1 MRAARERRAS
11 RRVIDLG
18 ALVLLLILW
27 ALPTVPGA
35 AAQDYRAQQTG
46 KIPRIGYLVPGPP
59 GCRSVGG
66 QWSGIKDAFLD
77 GLKQS
82 GFVPGQNVRWQPQC
96 FQRELMPDVVTELVR
111 QNPDVIVVD
120 STQPALTVKR
130 STKTIPIVFAGVA
143 DPVAVGLVSNLARP
157 DGNITG
163 FTNLH
168 RELSQKKLQ
177 LLREIV
183 PGLRRVGVLLDPAI
197 EYVAITWRETEQA
210 AHAMGIS
217 LVRLEA
223 RSEDE
228 IEMLFPRMGP
238 SAVQALLEIP
248 GPLLWLE
255 RERIARLAL
264 QYQLPSLGQIG
275 CARVGCLLEYAP
287 SYPEMYR
294 NVGKYVARILNGAKP
309 ADLPVQQPTKFEL
322 VINIK
327 TARALGL
334 TMPRS
339 LLLQADQVIE

>member
-1 MRAARERRAS
+1 MRAAGVRGAA
-11 RRVIDLG
+11 RRVMDLG
-18 ALVLLLILW
+18 ALVLSLILW
-27 ALPTVPGA
+27 APPMAPGA

-59 GCRSVGG
+59 GCRSPGDE
-66 QWSGIKDAFLD
+66 WFGIKDAFLD

-96 FQRELMPDVVTELVR
+96 FQRELMPDVVTDMVR

-120 STQPALTVKR
+120 STRPALTVKR
-130 STKTIPIVFAGVA
+130 ATKTIPIVFAGVA
-143 DPVAVGLVSNLARP
+143 DPIAVGLVPNLARP
-157 DGNITG
+157 DGNVTG
-163 FTNLH
+163 FSNVH

-177 LLREIV
+177 LLKEIV
-183 PGLRRVGVLLDPAI
+183 PGLRRVAVLLDPSL
-197 EYVAITWRETEQA
+197 EWVAITWSETEQA
-210 AHAMGIS
+210 ARAMGIS

-223 RSEDE
+223 RSGDE

-238 SAVQALLEIP
+238 SAVQALLAFP
-248 GPLLWLE
+248 GPLVWLE
-255 RERIARLAL
+255 GERIARLAL
-264 QYQLPSLGQIG
+264 QYQLPSVGQNG

-287 SYPEMYR
+287 SYTEMYR

-327 TARALGL
+327 TARALRL
-334 TMPRS
+334 TMPPS
-339 LLLQADQVIE
+339 LLLRADQVIE